1 MYWGGGAAVSVTL
14 TTPHVLIGTQEI
26 VLDWDKK
33 TGVLVPCRRG
43 AEVSRGQQRSA
54 GVSRRARRRTF
65 AALLEAVGK
74 CEALKAAAKGRTLEV
89 VPHCRLL
96 EDADFPGP

>member
-43 AEVSRGQQRSA
+43 AEVSRGQQTRTPEDVRRPFRSGGKMRSA
-54 GVSRRARRRTF
+54 ESGS
-65 AALLEAVGK
+65 
-74 CEALKAAAKGRTLEV
+74 
-89 VPHCRLL
+89 
-96 EDADFPGP
+96 